1 MRKKITLVLAALFL
15 CGCSATKQSLEQRMT
30 RALQQVEQL
39 QMNVRA
45 DNNKALYSYYVEPSV
60 GRRIS
65 TASANVFV
73 MDGVEFVMNLNAA
86 QIVSEHFYTEAAAQS
101 PNLDNAEVVIEGQY
115 TAADG
120 SVQSYTATVSGRQ
133 GEQVLVTLATR
144 YFTFEG
150 VCSETAAP
158 SLAAQMLKIVR
169 TASYDEEEVLNS
181 YSSKSRIS
189 YVKENLN
196 LFEEEIPE
204 SGLLEE
210 LMSDKTQTDGGD
222 EQIDADQSGE
232 TFEDG
237 NASDSLP
244 LNEEDGEAQGEQE
257 PAAE

>member
-1 MRKKITLVLAALFL
+1 MGPIAGQILLQFVFIAINAIFAATEIALI
-15 CGCSATKQSLEQRMT
+15 SLNENKLR
-30 RALQQVEQL
+30 RE
-39 QMNVRA
+39 A
-45 DNNKALYSYYVEPSV
+45 DAGDK
-60 GRRIS
+60 R
-65 TASANVFV
+65 
-73 MDGVEFVMNLNAA
+73 
-86 QIVSEHFYTEAAAQS
+86 
-101 PNLDNAEVVIEGQY
+101 
-115 TAADG
+115 
-120 SVQSYTATVSGRQ
+120 
-133 GEQVLVTLATR
+133 
-144 YFTFEG
+144 
-150 VCSETAAP
+150 
-158 SLAAQMLKIVR
+158 AAQMLKIVR

-210 LMSDKTQTDGGD
+210 LMSDKTQTDGDD

-237 NASDSLP
+237 SASDNLP